1 MLTLRQIEIVRAVM
15 VAGSIA
21 GAARL
26 LNIAQPGVSRT
37 MKHLE
42 TSLGIRLFTRKGGR
56 YVPAPEARHVFA
68 QLQDVHH
75 KLEDLQFAI
84 GQLER
89 GRDVELAIGSV
100 PSIAN
105 VMVPRAIAELRRR
118 YPDLRIDI
126 DIIKLEDAIDY
137 LMLARGELA
146 VMSYRFDHP
155 AILFEPLARGHLVC
169 VAPLGH
175 PLAERSVV
183 TAAEMVA
190 YPLIGID
197 PNDPYGGIMA
207 GIFTRQKLAYDIVIR
222 ARFGTTVLA
231 LVRQGLGIAV
241 LDAFTVAAT
250 RPDDVAIIPIAEPTD
265 FQAYVAR
272 RADYALSS
280 FAEAFFLQLK
290 KVMKEAMERP
300 TN

>member
-21 GAARL
+21 GAAWL
-26 LNIAQPGVSRT
+26 LNIAQPGISRT

-42 TSLGIRLFTRKGGR
+42 SSLGIRLFARKGGR
-56 YVPAPEARHVFA
+56 YVPAPEARDVFGR
-68 QLQDVHH
+68 LQDVHA
-75 KLEDLQFAI
+75 KLEDLQSAI
-84 GQLER
+84 RQLGR

-105 VMVPRAIAELRRR
+105 VMVPRAIAELRKR

-126 DIIKLEDAIDY
+126 DLIKIEDAIDY

-155 AILFEPLARGHLVC
+155 AILFEPLARGHLAC

-175 PLAERSVV
+175 PLAARKVV
-183 TAAEMVA
+183 AAADMVA

-207 GIFTRQKLAYDIVIR
+207 GIFTRQSLSYDIGIR

-250 RPDDVAIIPIAEPTD
+250 RSDDVAIIPIAEPTD
-265 FQAYVAR
+265 FQTYVAR
-272 RADYALSS
+272 RADHALSS
-280 FAEAFFLQLK
+280 FAEAFVTQLRRI
-290 KVMKEAMERP
+290 MRDAM
-300 TN
+300 NA